1 MPACEN
7 LYCRNQQKNSPCQG
21 PIQLSLYEIRSGNRK
36 FDSGLQIIK
45 YQHYEKVIYIIRL
58 VSVYPVRYS
67 PDTHLQ
73 VRPAKK
79 HYALQAGGQSYTD
92 CRLRRPLKY
101 ESYYDDEYHDGQ
113 VINYDYGQL
122 SFICVNNI
130 LDGFSIEGSDFTV
143 QILDKHTV
151 RIGDSI
157 EELIRKFSAQEAWF
171 KQRGKQILLFSKM
184 ENCDAFYDLPLVF
197 EYGSDGTITS
207 IWQTN

>member
-1 MPACEN
+1 MKKLLSIVTCLFTLSGTAQIRIYKSDP
-7 LYCRNQQKNSPCQG
+7 QKNITLYKQVD
-21 PIQLSLYEIRSGNRK
+21 SLTLIADFG
-36 FDSGLQIIK
+36 
-45 YQHYEKVIYIIRL
+45 
-58 VSVYPVRYS
+58 
-67 PDTHLQ
+67 
-73 VRPAKK
+73 
-79 HYALQAGGQSYTD
+79 
-92 CRLRRPLKY
+92 RPLKY

-157 EELIRKFSAQEAWF
+157 EELIRKFSAQEARF
-171 KQRGKQILLFSKM
+171 KQRGKQILLFCKIKGM
-184 ENCDAFYDLPLVF
+184 DYFTDFPLVF
-197 EYGSDGTITS
+197 EYGSDGKITS

>member
-1 MPACEN
+1 MKKSSILFALCLFTLSGTAQIRIYKSDP
-7 LYCRNQQKNSPCQG
+7 QKNITLNKPVD
-21 PIQLSLYEIRSGNRK
+21 SLTLIADFG
-36 FDSGLQIIK
+36 
-45 YQHYEKVIYIIRL
+45 
-58 VSVYPVRYS
+58 
-67 PDTHLQ
+67 
-73 VRPAKK
+73 
-79 HYALQAGGQSYTD
+79 
-92 CRLRRPLKY
+92 RPLKY

-171 KQRGKQILLFSKM
+171 KQRGKQILLFCKIKGM
-184 ENCDAFYDLPLVF
+184 DYFTDFPLVF
-197 EYGSDGTITS
+197 EYGSDGKITS

>member
-1 MPACEN
+1 MKKLLSIVTCLFTLSGTAQIRIYKSDP
-7 LYCRNQQKNSPCQG
+7 QKNITLDKPVDSLTLIADFG
-21 PIQLSLYEIRSGNRK
+21 RPIEYET
-36 FDSGLQIIK
+36 F
-45 YQHYEKVIYIIRL
+45 
-58 VSVYPVRYS
+58 
-67 PDTHLQ
+67 
-73 VRPAKK
+73 
-79 HYALQAGGQSYTD
+79 
-92 CRLRRPLKY
+92 
-101 ESYYDDEYHDGQ
+101 YDDEYHNGQ
-113 VINYDYGQL
+113 VANYKYIDFSL
-122 SFICVNNI
+122 TCVDNLFVSFNI
-130 LDGFSIEGSDFTV
+130 RGVGYYV